1 MVTFDVV
8 TMIENREDVQSN
20 KILLVFVNSLPDSV
34 VILALTVTVDVFSA
48 VTTVVTAIVVKL
60 VLVSS
65 NAASYDETTTQKE
78 EAFY

>member
-8 TMIENREDVQSN
+8 TMVENREDAQSN
-20 KILLVFVNSLPDSV
+20 KILLVCVNSLPDSV

>member
-34 VILALTVTVDVFSA
+34 VILALIVTVDVFSA